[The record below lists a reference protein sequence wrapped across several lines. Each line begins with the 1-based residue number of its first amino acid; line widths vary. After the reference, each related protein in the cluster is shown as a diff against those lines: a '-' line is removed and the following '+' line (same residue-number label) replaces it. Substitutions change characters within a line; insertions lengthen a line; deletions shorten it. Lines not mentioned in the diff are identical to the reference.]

1 MAVFTEESAR
11 ANVRNQDG
19 KRVFFLAEGDHLTPS
34 AREWLRKERIEIL
47 PAEQLKKTEH
57 RLLNGAVLLEKP
69 EHMTHLRTGI
79 LVPKNHP
86 RIRFRGQIDQLEAEL
101 LLAGH
106 YAASQGDHD
115 GAKQMKE
122 LLDTTRTI
130 IRCDVLEEAVKV
142 TTLCG
147 YTMEQLR
154 TQSHLPQK
162 YFGQAH
168 FMPEATDSQWL
179 LRLNLIRT
187 HIRQAELSA
196 CDAFQDRDGAISRD
210 DMIRLLNRMSSLV
223 WILMIRRK
231 KEESHG
237 T

>member
-86 RIRFRGQIDQLEAEL
+86 RIRFRGQIDHLEAEL
-101 LLAGH
+101 LLAGALAVKH
-106 YAASQGDHD
+106 GRKETE
-115 GAKQMKE
+115 KQLE
-122 LLDTTRTI
+122 EILEFVRLF
-130 IRCDVLEEAVKV
+130 IRCDVLEEPLQPKR
-142 TTLCG
+142 LCG
-147 YTMEQLR
+147 WTMEQLR
-154 TQSHLPQK
+154 EQSHLPQK
-162 YFGQAH
+162 YFDLPH
-168 FMPEATDSQWL
+168 FMPDFRESWRSTMPFGTGMAMCFGP
-179 LRLNLIRT
+179 I
-187 HIRQAELSA
+187 
-196 CDAFQDRDGAISRD
+196 CSR
-210 DMIRLLNRMSSLV
+210 
-223 WILMIRRK
+223 
-231 KEESHG
+231 G
-237 T
+237 